1 MGAREMTQQLKAF
14 ASLSE
19 GSGLVPSIH
28 GSTQL
33 SSYKGSDIIILPLV
47 TLEIHMI
54 HRYI

>member
-54 HRYI
+54 HRHI